1 MALGPVGFQQLKGAP
16 IICTRVT
23 RADFVVPRPVG
34 VKQSQPLLSVA
45 YDVVRL
51 YLEL

>member
-1 MALGPVGFQQLKGAP
+1 MALGPVDLQQLKGAS
-16 IICTRVT
+16 IICTRVI
-23 RADFVVPRPVG
+23 RAHFVVPRPVG